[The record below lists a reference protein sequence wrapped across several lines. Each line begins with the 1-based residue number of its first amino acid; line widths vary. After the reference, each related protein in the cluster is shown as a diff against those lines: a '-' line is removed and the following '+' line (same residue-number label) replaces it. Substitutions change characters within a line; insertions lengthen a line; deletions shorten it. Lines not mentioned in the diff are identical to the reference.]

1 MVYTQFVGID
11 ISARDAQVVI
21 RANSSQDEPFVATQD
36 PQGYADL
43 IAELD
48 ANGCERCR
56 TLVVMEATGVYWMKL
71 ATALHQAG
79 FVVSVINPAQAH
91 YFARALLERGKSDT
105 LDAQRL
111 AQLARTFQ
119 PAPWQPAP
127 EVYEQL
133 YQRLL
138 QRDSLL
144 EMIQQERNRLH
155 ALRQRPVIVE
165 DVLLRLQDHI
175 TLLRARVAD
184 IDTELERLLST
195 DDTPWATSARCVRSI
210 KGFGPI
216 ATAWLLTATRN
227 FTACDTPEQVTSYAG
242 LAPRPFESGSSTRG
256 RPTIGHA
263 PHARL
268 RRALYMAALSAVQ
281 HNPAIRAFYYRL
293 LACGKPRKV
302 ALCACARKLLHIA
315 WAVANNQRMFD
326 PDYCNQ
332 SLVALAV

>member
-1 MVYTQFVGID
+1 MLYTQFVGID
-11 ISARDAQVVI
+11 ISARDVQVVI
-21 RANSSQDEPFVATQD
+21 RVNDSESRSFVVMQD
-36 PQGYADL
+36 PQGHADL
-43 IAELD
+43 IARLD
-48 ANGCERCR
+48 ANRHERCT

-91 YFARALLERGKSDT
+91 YFARALLKRGKTDT
-105 LDAQRL
+105 MDARRL
-111 AQLARTFQ
+111 AQLAVQLQ

-138 QRDSLL
+138 QRDNLL

-175 TLLRARVAD
+175 ALLQAQVAD
-184 IDTELERLLST
+184 IDAELERLLST
-195 DDTPWATSARCVRSI
+195 DTPWATSARCVRSI
-210 KGFGPI
+210 KGFGLL
-216 ATAWLLTATRN
+216 ATAWLLVATRD
-227 FTACDTPEQVTSYAG
+227 FTACTMPEQVASYAG
-242 LAPRPFESGSSTRG
+242 LVPRPFESGSSIRG

-281 HNPAIRAFYYRL
+281 HNPAIKAFYNRL
-293 LACGKPRKV
+293 LERGKPKKV

-315 WAVANNQRMFD
+315 WAVAHSQKMFD
-326 PDYCNQ
+326 PDYHKQ
-332 SLVALAV
+332 ALVAWAA

>member
-1 MVYTQFVGID
+1 MLYTQLVGID
-11 ISARDAQVVI
+11 ISAKDAQVVI
-21 RANSSQDEPFVATQD
+21 RAGESESEPFVVRQD
-36 PQGYADL
+36 AAGYADL
-43 IAELD
+43 TARLA
-48 ANGCERCR
+48 ANGHERGQ

-91 YFARALLERGKSDT
+91 YFARALLARGKSDA
-105 LDAQRL
+105 LDARRL
-111 AQLARTFQ
+111 AQLAATFQ
-119 PAPWQPAP
+119 PAAWQPAP
-127 EVYEQL
+127 AVYEQL

-155 ALRQRPVIVE
+155 ALRQRPVVVE
-165 DVLLRLQDHI
+165 AVLVRLQDHI
-175 TLLRARVAD
+175 ALLRDQVAA
-184 IDTELERLLST
+184 IDAELERLLAA
-195 DDTPWATSARCVRSI
+195 DTPWATSARCVRSI

-227 FTACDTPEQVTSYAG
+227 FTACATPEQAASYAG
-242 LAPRPFESGSSTRG
+242 LVPRPFESGSSIRA
-256 RPTIGHA
+256 RPAIGHA

-281 HNPAIRAFYYRL
+281 HNPAIRAFYQRL
-293 LACGKPRKV
+293 LERGKPRKV

-315 WAVANNQRMFD
+315 WAVANSQQMFD
-326 PDYCNQ
+326 LDHHDL
-332 SLVALAV
+332 SLIAQAA